1 MTEQALCVLLTASFL
16 GYAAETP
23 SGGYPPP
30 PFDPQQGYA
39 QILIPPHDLRMLD
52 IRKHVD

>member
-52 IRKHVD
+52 TRKYVD